1 MLWVVRWPGKKWGI
15 QTGDTETH
23 VYFETED
30 IINANRMLC
39 FSNLNLFYGS
49 FNNVKLSWSR
59 KGNAAPYL
67 EKHTTMC
74 SLGGR
79 HHDFNCDPEKIHS
92 QPVCPENGLA
102 QTWMREVLG
111 DILED
116 ASPSTQGYCHVKCS
130 VFVNDLPHRRRTGL
144 TLCLETSVAFLWLM
158 CSHHS
163 LPGVPWDF
171 LMAWCV
177 LHTQTDMCYANSL
190 IRSLL

>member
-1 MLWVVRWPGKKWGI
+1 MSELWLGQSKIQLFPPPPKLPECFGLLDDLFQLQTGKKLGI

-59 KGNAAPYL
+59 EGNAAPYL

-79 HHDFNCDPEKIHS
+79 HHDFDCDPEKIHS
-92 QPVCPENGLA
+92 QPVCPENELA
-102 QTWMREVLG
+102 QIESLSRCSRQNEGGSW
-111 DILED
+111 
-116 ASPSTQGYCHVKCS
+116 GYFGRS
-130 VFVNDLPHRRRTGL
+130 FYLYTGL
-144 TLCLETSVAFLWLM
+144 LSC
-158 CSHHS
+158 
-163 LPGVPWDF
+163 
-171 LMAWCV
+171 
-177 LHTQTDMCYANSL
+177 
-190 IRSLL
+190 